1 MLQAELDEEQHTV
14 EERLRQWPL
23 SRLQS
28 EGLVLTN
35 MAAGNKRGS
44 LFGKIVL
51 PLSLQQGG
59 ELPFHRFR

>member
-1 MLQAELDEEQHTV
+1 M